1 MTNLIPRPTGAPAA
15 STAPD
20 GFTRTESKALA
31 RQQNA
36 EIARG
41 LVVAARVQ
49 SAGMVA
55 AVGIHTA
62 AMLSRETN
70 FQSDGEPQ
78 TAARL
83 NHIVD
88 CYAEYVGFEVNGFRF

>member
-1 MTNLIPRPTGAPAA
+1 MTNLIPRPTSTPAA

-20 GFTRTESKALA
+20 GFTRTESKVLA
-31 RQQNA
+31 RRQNA
-36 EIARG
+36 EITRG
-41 LVVAARVQ
+41 LVVGARVQ
-49 SAGMVA
+49 AAGLVA
-55 AVGIHTA
+55 AVGLQTT
-62 AMLSRETN
+62 AMLSREAI

-88 CYAEYVGFEVNGFRF
+88 CYAEYVAVEVSRFRF